1 MLRVVLGRKE
11 GKEETRRRVSG
22 GGFFPFL
29 ENRFCCKKREKSCE
43 CCLVALVLLCI
54 MTLVALYYLYHYYS
68 DDDDDDDDVVSLFS
82 STRRELEERN
92 CSRHAE
98 LYNLSESCLKV
109 VRLGFKSLPNPF
121 LKPSFKIEV
130 LSTTYYIRTHAN
142 PSQTTRST

>member
-1 MLRVVLGRKE
+1 
-11 GKEETRRRVSG
+11 
-22 GGFFPFL
+22 
-29 ENRFCCKKREKSCE
+29 
-43 CCLVALVLLCI
+43 
-54 MTLVALYYLYHYYS
+54 MTLVALYYQYHYYS

-130 LSTTYYIRTHAN
+130 LSTTYYINVLKSETHKVFNIFLNSKMRIASVN
-142 PSQTTRST
+142 VCGRSEGVV

>member
-1 MLRVVLGRKE
+1 MLKNHPVRAVDFVVEVDDVVVVIVVG
-11 GKEETRRRVSG
+11 T
-22 GGFFPFL
+22 
-29 ENRFCCKKREKSCE
+29 N
-43 CCLVALVLLCI
+43 
-54 MTLVALYYLYHYYS
+54 

-142 PSQTTRST
+142 PSQTTRIV

>member
-1 MLRVVLGRKE
+1 
-11 GKEETRRRVSG
+11 
-22 GGFFPFL
+22 
-29 ENRFCCKKREKSCE
+29 
-43 CCLVALVLLCI
+43 
-54 MTLVALYYLYHYYS
+54 MTLVALYYQYHYYS
-68 DDDDDDDDVVSLFS
+68 DDDDDDDDDVVSLFS

-130 LSTTYYIRTHAN
+130 LSTTYYIRTPTHRKLRGLRNLNMVTLVNKIHA
-142 PSQTTRST
+142 RV

>member
-1 MLRVVLGRKE
+1 
-11 GKEETRRRVSG
+11 
-22 GGFFPFL
+22 
-29 ENRFCCKKREKSCE
+29 
-43 CCLVALVLLCI
+43 
-54 MTLVALYYLYHYYS
+54 MTLVALYYQYHYYS

-130 LSTTYYIRTHAN
+130 LSTTYYIRTHAQPIAN
-142 PSQTTRST
+142 YAVYVVSTWSRLLIKFTQECEAFTSLLYLGCKSL

>member
-1 MLRVVLGRKE
+1 M
-11 GKEETRRRVSG
+11 
-22 GGFFPFL
+22 
-29 ENRFCCKKREKSCE
+29 
-43 CCLVALVLLCI
+43 LVALVLLC
-54 MTLVALYYLYHYYS
+54 MTLVALYYQYHYYS
-68 DDDDDDDDVVSLFS
+68 DDDDDDDDDVVSLFS
-82 STRRELEERN
+82 STRREREERN

>member
-1 MLRVVLGRKE
+1 M
-11 GKEETRRRVSG
+11 
-22 GGFFPFL
+22 
-29 ENRFCCKKREKSCE
+29 
-43 CCLVALVLLCI
+43 LVALVLLC
-54 MTLVALYYLYHYYS
+54 MTLVALYYQYHYYS

-82 STRRELEERN
+82 STRREREERN